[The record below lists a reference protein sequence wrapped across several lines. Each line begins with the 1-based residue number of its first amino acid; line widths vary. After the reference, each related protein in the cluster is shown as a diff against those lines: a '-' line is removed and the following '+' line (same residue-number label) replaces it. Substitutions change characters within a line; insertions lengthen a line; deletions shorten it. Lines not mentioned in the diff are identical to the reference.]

1 MSSIN
6 GREGYKY
13 DVNCL
18 LIVEII
24 ILKILNQKLPTSKN
38 KVTDSLLVSIK
49 KLRTSYAFFKVDLA
63 L

>member
-24 ILKILNQKLPTSKN
+24 IILKILNQKLPTSKN
-38 KVTDSLLVSIK
+38 KVTDSLLS
-49 KLRTSYAFFKVDLA
+49 FDQKVTDILCIF
-63 L
+63 

>member
-24 ILKILNQKLPTSKN
+24 VLKILNQKLPTSKN
-38 KVTDSLLVSIK
+38 KVTDSLLS
-49 KLRTSYAFFKVDLA
+49 FDQKVTKSEA
-63 L
+63 KRS

>member
-24 ILKILNQKLPTSKN
+24 ILKILNQKLPTSEN
-38 KVTDSLLVSIK
+38 KVTDSLLS
-49 KLRTSYAFFKVDLA
+49 FDQKVTDILCIF
-63 L
+63 